1 MAKCCMVITSW
12 WMPRVERCSSGP
24 AERRR
29 NRLEFG
35 KATNEKRAA
44 LRRPFAF
51 LKWNLLCFE
60 RLDHHELAHG
70 SAVFEYDFAADLG
83 EERVIFSATDV
94 EPRLYASAA
103 LANDDSAT
111 GHDLTA
117 ECLESKTLRVRI
129 APIS

>member
-1 MAKCCMVITSW
+1 MAKYCMVITSW
-12 WMPRVERCSSGP
+12 WMPRKERCSSGP
-24 AERRR
+24 AGPRR
-29 NRLEFG
+29 NRRKF
-35 KATNEKRAA
+35 AKRYKLKKGRFMA
-44 LRRPFAF
+44 LLV
-51 LKWNLLCFE
+51 LKRNLLCFE

-111 GHDLTA
+111 GHDLTS
-117 ECLESKTLRVRI
+117 ECLDS
-129 APIS
+129 